1 MRQFSRNFW
10 VYLLSGFFWSLGLM
24 TFFLVYNLH
33 LLEFGFNEAVI
44 GKIASALT
52 LGSLAVTLLTG
63 RLLTRYGENRVIQ
76 SCVLATAILLPL
88 RSATHAVWWLIVAA
102 FLNGASIGGWM
113 VSAPPFLARN
123 TDPERRTWAF
133 SLSYGSS
140 IATGALA
147 GLIVGF
153 VSRDLSIWAWVRQF
167 TGFSAK
173 QCVLLASAASVLL
186 GFFVLLFLRQRGTLS
201 ANAVQTNIPFVNSA
215 AMTTSRRFI
224 LQLLMV
230 LVLWSFFV
238 GSFPPFFNVYFH
250 KQFNQSLDGIGI
262 IFSVSQLCQ
271 LSAVLCMPWL
281 ALRLGRIRAIS
292 SVQFASALVLPALIV
307 ISNVQLAG
315 LVYLAYLSFQVMAE
329 PALESFIMDSVLPEE
344 RNKVASLRYMA
355 LFSVQALAVL
365 VSGFAITHFGYS
377 FLLVAMA
384 LLGIAASLAFY
395 FFFQLRIELSATKES
410 NVPATC
416 PLH

>member
-1 MRQFSRNFW
+1 
-10 VYLLSGFFWSLGLM
+10 
-24 TFFLVYNLH
+24 
-33 LLEFGFNEAVI
+33 
-44 GKIASALT
+44 
-52 LGSLAVTLLTG
+52 
-63 RLLTRYGENRVIQ
+63 
-76 SCVLATAILLPL
+76 
-88 RSATHAVWWLIVAA
+88 VWWMIVAA

-140 IATGALA
+140 IGTGALA

-153 VSRDLSIWAWVRQF
+153 VSRDLSIWAWVQAF

-173 QCVLLASAASVLL
+173 QCVLLASSASVLL
-186 GFFVLLFLRQRGTLS
+186 GFFGLLFLRQCGTLS
-201 ANAVQTNIPFVNSA
+201 VNAVQTAIPFMHSTVA
-215 AMTTSRRFI
+215 LITSRRFI
-224 LQLLMV
+224 LQLLTV
-230 LVLWSFFV
+230 LILWSFFV

-281 ALRLGRIRAIS
+281 VVRLGRVRAIF

-329 PALESFIMDSVLPEE
+329 PALEGFIMDSVLPEE
-344 RNKVASLRYMA
+344 RNTVASLRYMT

-377 FLLVAMA
+377 SLLAAIA
-384 LLGIAASLAFY
+384 LLGIAASFAFY
-395 FFFQLRIELSATKES
+395 FFFQLRSQLPVTKES
-410 NVPATC
+410 NVPAT
-416 PLH
+416 